1 MGLIDGIRRRRA
13 EKLLERGRGLL
24 RDGEIDE
31 ALRMAER
38 LHEMRYSGGF
48 ELSALAYAAQGRTE
62 EAVRVLEEGVERA
75 PQAWLNW
82 QLLGNYRSDLGRFAD
97 AEAAYERALTCPDV
111 QPSSVRLNQAIL
123 AHRQG
128 DPRKALGF
136 AGLVDDPELRFHPD
150 LLAMVREI
158 HGLRSETAQH
168 FRLVVHGRIPETS
181 PERREA
187 QGFYTTYDVVADTPD
202 EALGFA
208 RALDTR
214 GPAADWTI
222 DEAKAVEPRPGDL
235 KGVCSA
241 GGRIFYEEEE

>member
-1 MGLIDGIRRRRA
+1 VGLIDGILRWRA
-13 EKLLERGRGLL
+13 GKLLERGRALL

-31 ALRMAER
+31 ALRVAER
-38 LHEMRYSGGF
+38 LRGMRYSGGF
-48 ELSALAYAAQGRTE
+48 ELTALAHAARGRTE
-62 EAVRVLEEGVERA
+62 EAVRVLEEGVEAA

-82 QLLGNYRSDLGRFAD
+82 QLLGNYRSDLGRFAG
-97 AEAAYERALTCPDV
+97 AEAAYERALACPGV
-111 QPSSVRLNQAIL
+111 HPSSVRLNQAIL
-123 AHRQG
+123 AYRQG
-128 DPRKALGF
+128 ENPKALGL
-136 AGLVDDPELRFHPD
+136 AALVDDPELRFHPD
-150 LLAMVREI
+150 LLAMIREI
-158 HGLRSETAQH
+158 HGLRSGAAQH

-214 GPAADWTI
+214 GPAADWTL

-235 KGVCSA
+235 KGVYSA
-241 GGRIFYEEEE
+241 GGRIFYEEEG